1 MSLSANLVIVVCLA
15 YVTLLFGVAAWAD
28 RRTRQGRA
36 RFLQGP
42 LVYVFNQP
50 ITHFGVPQV
59 VIYLFVVWL
68 LLIMGTAML
77 THLLPPETGD
87 TTNGPEAD

>member
-1 MSLSANLVIVVCLA
+1 MWSARCGNCWVGMAERRKLIASMLVLTIFGA
-15 YVTLLFGVAAWAD
+15 LLLVP
-28 RRTRQGRA
+28 
-36 RFLQGP
+36 P

>member
-1 MSLSANLVIVVCLA
+1 MAERRKLIASMLVLTIFGA
-15 YVTLLFGVAAWAD
+15 LLLVP
-28 RRTRQGRA
+28 
-36 RFLQGP
+36 P

-77 THLLPPETGD
+77 THLLPSETGD

>member
-1 MSLSANLVIVVCLA
+1 MAERRKLIASMLVLTIFGA
-15 YVTLLFGVAAWAD
+15 LLLVP
-28 RRTRQGRA
+28 
-36 RFLQGP
+36 P

>member
-1 MSLSANLVIVVCLA
+1 
-15 YVTLLFGVAAWAD
+15 
-28 RRTRQGRA
+28 
-36 RFLQGP
+36 
-42 LVYVFNQP
+42 
-50 ITHFGVPQV
+50 
-59 VIYLFVVWL
+59 VVWL

>member
-1 MSLSANLVIVVCLA
+1 MPMWSARCGNCWVGMAERRKLIASMLVLTIFGA
-15 YVTLLFGVAAWAD
+15 LLLVP
-28 RRTRQGRA
+28 
-36 RFLQGP
+36 P